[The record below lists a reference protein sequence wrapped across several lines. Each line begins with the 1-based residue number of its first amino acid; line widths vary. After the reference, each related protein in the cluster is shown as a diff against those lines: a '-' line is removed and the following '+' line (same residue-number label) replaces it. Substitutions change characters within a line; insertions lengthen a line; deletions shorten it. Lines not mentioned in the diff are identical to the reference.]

1 MEENMIR
8 RLPWIALAALTLSLG
23 ACDKNDGKD
32 APADKASEPAS
43 DSAASDDK
51 AAANKAAK
59 ADPHSAF
66 TDLSVDA
73 VDKLVS
79 AKDCVAVDANGSS
92 TREKYGV
99 LPNAVLLSKTNGY
112 DASELPDNKDTKLVF
127 YCGGQRCTAAPK
139 AATVAKKAGYTD
151 VNVMRAGIRGWV
163 DAGKNVAKPA
173 S

>member
-1 MEENMIR
+1 MIR
-8 RLPWIALAALTLSLG
+8 RLPWIALAGLALSLG
-23 ACDKNDGKD
+23 ACDKNDGQD
-32 APADKASEPAS
+32 APADKASEPAAK
-43 DSAASDDK
+43 AADDK
-51 AAANKAAK
+51 AAGNKTAK
-59 ADPHSAF
+59 ADPHGAF
-66 TDLSVDA
+66 NDLSVDE

-79 AKDCVAVDANGSS
+79 GKDCVAVDANGSS

-99 LPNAVLLSKTNGY
+99 LPNAVLLSKTRAY
-112 DASELPDNKDTKLVF
+112 DTSELPDDKGTKLVF